1 MEQQAACRVT
11 ASTILSIIS
20 AALAVARWLIS
31 YADQQKW
38 MAAGAAGAALK
49 GLQEAD
55 EAISTANK
63 AREAVR
69 SELTRDPA
77 KLRDADEFSRPD

>member
-1 MEQQAACRVT
+1 MT
-11 ASTILSIIS
+11 ASTILSILS
-20 AALAVARWLIS
+20 AVFTVARWLIS

-38 MAAGAAGAALK
+38 MAAGAAEAALK
-49 GLQEAD
+49 GLKEAD

-69 SELTRDPA
+69 SELNRNPA
-77 KLRDADEFSRPD
+77 SLRDDDEFRRPD